1 MSKPIAQKLY
11 ERNIKVIEWTC
22 RAEEATTRK
31 QAQKALRK
39 VAKHSLK
46 LAKLQARLYTEGVQ
60 EEPYGRQPPDHFRNH
75 QTSQ

>member
-1 MSKPIAQKLY
+1 MTTQSQKLFN
-11 ERNIKVIEWTC
+11 RMQKIMLWTC

-46 LAKLQARLYTEGVQ
+46 LARLQERLYTENNQ
-60 EEPYGRQPPDHFRNH
+60 EGNSNDHRSTNL
-75 QTSQ
+75 